1 MTQKVENTPIR
12 RWWDGWLALILIS
25 TVTMVALRL
34 WATQWDDDLYI
45 LVFLSFFA
53 ALTGLALGYSYF
65 STLVSILISAVYGL
79 FISGWLFGLTVDI
92 DLPWRERIFYF
103 LGWRLRYTTEQFLNG
118 KPVTDPI
125 LFLALLSLLIWILG
139 TLSTYLILRKGATW
153 AALLPL
159 GITLLV
165 IGQYDQDLARNMQ
178 FLMGFIFLSLLI
190 LGRMTFLRFQKQWHS
205 EGIGT
210 PTDTHTDL
218 TKTLVILALALLIIA
233 WAVPVTPRQ
242 ITRYSQFWDNVSQ
255 SWDQFWDEIPDI
267 FTITRSSPST
277 TAGVFGDTLGLG
289 NGTPSSENIVFT
301 VKLDTDGLSGYR
313 NYWRARSYDTYEDG
327 DWSTR
332 LDLAQDFLFPE
343 NFDIRYTTDLGQ
355 TERYTFTSDT
365 NRMINLYTTGQPL
378 WVSRPVIKLSQAISS
393 REEDL
398 VALIADPA
406 IISEDTYQV
415 ESRVNLPT
423 IIQLRNASQEYP
435 EWLLPYLQLPDDFS
449 EDIASLALD
458 ITDIYNNSYDKAS
471 AITRYLRQNIEYSRT
486 IPNHPNRVDPME
498 WFLFDIKTG
507 FCNYYATAQVLM
519 LRSLG
524 IPARIGVGYAQGEYD
539 SETESYIVRRLDS
552 HAWPEVYFVG
562 IGWVIFEPTTAQP
575 TLSLPLGEE
584 KLDDEVLPLLPE
596 DTGIED
602 RLLEPGGIPTQTLD
616 DIQDERSE
624 TGKGLFNLQPKHI
637 VWIMLSLFALGLLAW
652 IFIRYRPPHIKL
664 KIDPL
669 PVVLER
675 TLVKHNKSV
684 PKWLKR
690 WRYRVQMSVPERAY
704 RQLGWSMQIMGQTL
718 NPADTATE
726 RAMRLTAL
734 LPELEQPARDIINE
748 YYLDRFSH
756 HIINEERAKRTAKKV
771 RNLAVKARFQQLFK
785 LFKKT

>member
-1 MTQKVENTPIR
+1 MTQKVENTPTR
-12 RWWDGWLALILIS
+12 RWWDGWIALILIS

-34 WATQWDDDLYI
+34 WATQWADDLYI

-92 DLPWRERIFYF
+92 NLPWRERIFYF
-103 LGWRLRYTTEQFLNG
+103 LGWRLRYTTEQFLTR
-118 KPVTDPI
+118 KPITDPI
-125 LFLALLSLLIWILG
+125 LFLTVLAILIWIFG
-139 TLSTYLILRKGATW
+139 TLSAYLIIRKGATW

-178 FLMGFIFLSLLI
+178 FLMVFIFFSLLI

-218 TKTLVILALALLIIA
+218 AKTLVILALALLIIA

-277 TAGVFGDTLGLG
+277 TASVFGDTLGLG

-301 VKLDTDGLSGYR
+301 VRLDTDGLSGYR

-332 LDLAQDFLFPE
+332 PDLAEDFLFPE
-343 NFDIRYTTDLGQ
+343 NFDIRYTTDRGQ

-378 WVSRPVIKLSQAISS
+378 WVSRPVIKLSQSISA

-423 IIQLRNASQEYP
+423 IIELRNASQEYP
-435 EWLLPYLQLPDDFS
+435 EWLLPYLQLPEDFS
-449 EDIASLALD
+449 EDIANLALD
-458 ITDIYNNSYDKAS
+458 ITDIYNDPYDKAT

-486 IPNHPNRVDPME
+486 IPNRPNRADPME
-498 WFLFDIKTG
+498 WFLFDVRTG
-507 FCNYYATAQVLM
+507 FCNYYATAEVLM

-539 SETESYIVRRLDS
+539 SEIDSYIVRRLDS

-575 TLSLPLGEE
+575 TISLPLGEE
-584 KLDDEVLPLLPE
+584 KLDEEGLPLLPE
-596 DTGIED
+596 DNGLED
-602 RLLEPGGIPTQTLD
+602 RLPEPGGIPTEALD
-616 DIQDERSE
+616 DIEADQGE

-637 VWIMLSLFALGLLAW
+637 VWIILSLFTLGLLSW
-652 IFIRYRPPHIKL
+652 IFIRYRPSYIKL

-675 TLVKHNKSV
+675 TLVKHNKSA
-684 PKWLKR
+684 PEWLKR

-704 RQLGWSMQIMGQTL
+704 RQLGWSIRIMGKSL
-718 NPADTATE
+718 DPAETATE
-726 RAMRLTAL
+726 RALRLTAL

-748 YYLDRFSH
+748 YHLDRFSH
-756 HIINEERAKRTAKKV
+756 HIINEERAKQAAKKV

-785 LFKKT
+785 FLKKT